1 MLLLFDFKVTFYSAK
16 VLTLLNTA
24 NKMSNNDKVLS
35 CLIKIN
41 KGNLGQN
48 KDNLMNLLMK
58 DCRCSKKYFI
68 GFNRKRGSSQYIK
81 NEYYRIAYKVEIN
94 VINLQLYLK
103 MTQSYVFSCGFYKT
117 SQNKSW

>member
-58 DCRCSKKYFI
+58 DCHCSKKYFI

-94 VINLQLYLK
+94 VILRDTFRAKLATLSKND
-103 MTQSYVFSCGFYKT
+103 SIIRVFL
-117 SQNKSW
+117 WIL